1 MYIFNGKTFGNG
13 HEHRDHRTII
23 QMKRNLSVN
32 YLSTTLQLLLHYLLG
47 FTTTG
52 IGNEESTVILNEDF
66 LDFLL
71 GSLIDE
77 LLVES
82 DNSLG
87 KSLTDGINL
96 RSVT

>member
-1 MYIFNGKTFGNG
+1 VETNFYISN
-13 HEHRDHRTII
+13 H
-23 QMKRNLSVN
+23 
-32 YLSTTLQLLLHYLLG
+32 TTQTTNTAKAYLLG